1 MRLQPVAERLYV
13 QEEMISVAKGKKQT
27 FKSRSNTLLAII
39 LILGFGAAIC
49 RLGYLQI
56 FKADELQQDAVNQ
69 QLTDTTLSAKRGT
82 IYDANKKV
90 LAVSASVW
98 RVVLAPV
105 YLEDDNER
113 RIVAEGLSPIVDVD
127 SEEIFKKSQQESYYV
142 EIKRQVEADVRE
154 KILQFMDKLE
164 NEHDINSSCIFM
176 IEDYKRYYPYDDLAS
191 SVIGFTGADDQG
203 LWGVEYQY
211 DDMLTG
217 TPGRLVTATN
227 AHGTAMPFQYS
238 QNIEAVDGYGLVLT
252 IDETIQQIVEKYLRQ
267 AIEEHA
273 VYNRGVCI
281 IMDVNTGAIKAMA
294 SVEGFDLNDP
304 FYLSEETMAE
314 IDAIEDDEKR
324 QVAYNEALGKK
335 WRNKAVSDTYYPGS
349 VFKMFTAAMAVEEG
363 LVSEE
368 SSFYCDG
375 SHTVTGQTMHCH
387 LRSGHGTQSFRDC
400 IKNSCNPAFMQ
411 IGERVGTELFWQYY
425 QAFGFSEPTGIDL
438 PGEAGDIF
446 FSNDGSMLPVNLATA
461 SFGQNFAVTPIQVA
475 TAVSAIA
482 NGGYIVQPHVVSHI
496 LDENENVYKTVSTE
510 VKRQAISSETAAL
523 IADILEE
530 NAVSGS
536 GKNGYV
542 AGYRVA
548 GKTGTS
554 EKKNDSNGDGIDDYI
569 ASFCGFAPAEN
580 AEVVCLVFFDTPT
593 GAAYYGS
600 QVAAPVYAQIMSE
613 VLPYLQVATQYTE
626 DELAAMDKT
635 AGTYVGMSVSEAQS
649 AAEAEGFTTS
659 VKGDGDVVLAQVP
672 GAGMSIPRGGNVVL
686 YTDQSSASQQVEVP
700 DLTGYSI
707 YDVNYLASVYDI
719 NISITGATNSAMSVS
734 TFQSIAP
741 GELVA
746 PGTVVKITFTA
757 GGVND

>member
-1 MRLQPVAERLYV
+1 M
-13 QEEMISVAKGKKQT
+13 AKGKKQT
-27 FKSRSNTLLAII
+27 FKSRSNILLAII
-39 LILGFGAAIC
+39 LILGFGAAVC

-56 FKADELQQDAVNQ
+56 FKANELQQSAVNQ

-90 LAVSASVW
+90 LAISASVW

-105 YLEDDNER
+105 YLEDDTQR
-113 RIVAEGLSPIVDVD
+113 RIVADGLSEIVDVD
-127 SEEIFKKSQQESYYV
+127 RETIFEKSQQNSYYV
-142 EIKRQVEADVRE
+142 EIKRQVESDVRE
-154 KILQFMDKLE
+154 KVLEFMDKLE
-164 NEHDINSSCIFM
+164 NEHDINSQCIFM
-176 IEDYKRYYPYDDLAS
+176 IEDYKRYYPYGDLAA

-203 LWGVEYQY
+203 LWGIEYQY
-211 DDMLTG
+211 DDALTG

-238 QNIEAVDGYGLVLT
+238 QNIEAKDGNSVILT
-252 IDETIQQIVEKYLRQ
+252 IDETIQQIAEKYMAQ

-281 IMDVNTGAIKAMA
+281 IMDVNTGAVKCMA
-294 SVEGFDLNDP
+294 SVGGFDLNDP
-304 FYLSEETMAE
+304 FTLPEELEKE
-314 IDAIEDDEKR
+314 IDAIADKTEREK
-324 QVAYNEALGKK
+324 AYNEALGKL
-335 WRNKAVSDTYYPGS
+335 WRNKALSDTYYPGS

-363 LVSEE
+363 LVDED

-375 SHTVTGQTMHCH
+375 SYTVTGQTMGCH
-387 LRSGHGTQSFRDC
+387 LRSGHGTQSFRES

-411 IGERVGTELFWQYY
+411 IGEKVGAKLFWQYY
-425 QAFGFSEPTGIDL
+425 QAFGFSERTGIDL

-446 FSNDGSMLPVNLATA
+446 FSEDGTMLPVNLATA

-475 TAVSAIA
+475 TAVCAIA

-496 LDENENVYKTVSTE
+496 LDENGNVVSTTSTE

-523 IADILEE
+523 ISDILEE

-635 AGTYVGMSVSEAQS
+635 TGTYVGMSLSEAQAS
-649 AAEAEGFTTS
+649 AEAEGFTTS

-672 GAGMSIPRGGNVVL
+672 GAGTSIPRGGNVVL
-686 YTDQSSASQQVEVP
+686 YTDESSASSQVEVP

-719 NISITGATNSAMSVS
+719 NISMTGATNSAMSVS
-734 TFQSIAP
+734 TSQSIPA
-741 GELVA
+741 GTLVS

-757 GGVND
+757 GGVSD

>member
-1 MRLQPVAERLYV
+1 M
-13 QEEMISVAKGKKQT
+13 AKGKKQT
-27 FKSRSNTLLAII
+27 FKSRSNVLLAII
-39 LILGFGAAIC
+39 LILGFGAAVC

-56 FKADELQQDAVNQ
+56 FQANELQQSAVNQ

-90 LAVSASVW
+90 LAISASVW

-105 YLEDDNER
+105 YLEDDTQR
-113 RIVAEGLSPIVDVD
+113 RIVADGLSEIVDVD
-127 SEEIFKKSQQESYYV
+127 RETIFEKSQQNSYYV
-142 EIKRQVEADVRE
+142 EIKRQVESDVRE
-154 KILQFMDKLE
+154 KVLEFMDKLE
-164 NEHDINSSCIFM
+164 NEHDINSQCIFM
-176 IEDYKRYYPYDDLAS
+176 IEDYKRYYPYGDLAA
-191 SVIGFTGADDQG
+191 SVIGFTGSDDQG
-203 LWGVEYQY
+203 LWGIEYQY
-211 DDMLTG
+211 DEALTG

-238 QNIEAVDGYGLVLT
+238 QNIEAQDGNSLVLT
-252 IDETIQQIVEKYLRQ
+252 IDETIQQIAEKYMAQ

-281 IMDVNTGAIKAMA
+281 IMDVNTGAVKCMA
-294 SVEGFDLNDP
+294 SVGGFDLNDP
-304 FYLSEETMAE
+304 FTLPEELEKE
-314 IDAIEDDEKR
+314 IDTIADDTD
-324 QVAYNEALGKK
+324 EALGKL
-335 WRNKAVSDTYYPGS
+335 WRNKALSDTYYPGS

-363 LVSEE
+363 LVNEE
-368 SSFYCDG
+368 STFYCDG
-375 SHTVTGQTMHCH
+375 SYTVTGQTMGCH
-387 LRSGHGTQSFRDC
+387 LRSGHGTQSFRDS

-411 IGERVGTELFWQYY
+411 IGEKVGAKLFWQYY

-446 FSNDGSMLPVNLATA
+446 FSEDGTMLPVNLATA

-475 TAVSAIA
+475 TAVCAIA

-496 LDENENVYKTVSTE
+496 LDEDGNVVSTTSTE

-523 IADILEE
+523 ISDILEE

-635 AGTYVGMSVSEAQS
+635 AGTYVGMSLSEAQAS
-649 AAEAEGFTTS
+649 AEAEGFTTS

-672 GAGMSIPRGGNVVL
+672 GAGTSIPRGGNVVL
-686 YTDQSSASQQVEVP
+686 YTDESSASSQVEVP

-719 NISITGATNSAMSVS
+719 NISMTGATTSAMSVS
-734 TFQSIAP
+734 TSQSIPA
-741 GELVA
+741 GTLVS

-757 GGVND
+757 GGVSD

>member
-1 MRLQPVAERLYV
+1 M
-13 QEEMISVAKGKKQT
+13 AKGKKQT
-27 FKSRSNTLLAII
+27 FKSRSNVLLAII
-39 LILGFGAAIC
+39 LILGFGAAVC

-56 FKADELQQDAVNQ
+56 FKANELQQSAVNQ
-69 QLTDTTLSAKRGT
+69 QLTDTTLSAKRGA

-90 LAVSASVW
+90 LAISASVW

-105 YLEDDNER
+105 YLEDDTQR
-113 RIVAEGLSPIVDVD
+113 RIVADGLSEIVDVD
-127 SEEIFKKSQQESYYV
+127 SETIFEKSQQNSYYV
-142 EIKRQVEADVRE
+142 EIKRQVESDVRE
-154 KILQFMDKLE
+154 KVLEFMDKLE
-164 NEHDINSSCIFM
+164 NEHDINSQCIFM
-176 IEDYKRYYPYDDLAS
+176 IEDYKRYYPYGDLAA
-191 SVIGFTGADDQG
+191 SVIGFTGSDDQG
-203 LWGVEYQY
+203 LWGIEYQY
-211 DDMLTG
+211 DEALTG

-238 QNIEAVDGYGLVLT
+238 QNIEAQDGNSLVLT
-252 IDETIQQIVEKYLRQ
+252 IDETIQQIAEKYMAQ

-281 IMDVNTGAIKAMA
+281 IMDVNTGAVKCMA
-294 SVEGFDLNDP
+294 SVGGFDLNDP
-304 FYLSEETMAE
+304 FTLPEELEKE
-314 IDAIEDDEKR
+314 IDTIADDTER
-324 QVAYNEALGKK
+324 NQAYNEALGKL
-335 WRNKAVSDTYYPGS
+335 WRNKALSDTYYPGS

-363 LVSEE
+363 LVNEE
-368 SSFYCDG
+368 STFYCDG
-375 SHTVTGQTMHCH
+375 SYTVTGQTMGCH

-411 IGERVGTELFWQYY
+411 IGEKVGAKLFWQYY

-446 FSNDGSMLPVNLATA
+446 FSEDGTMLPVNLATA

-475 TAVSAIA
+475 TAVCAIA

-496 LDENENVYKTVSTE
+496 LDEDGNVVSTTSTE

-523 IADILEE
+523 ISDILEE

-635 AGTYVGMSVSEAQS
+635 AGTYVGMSLSEAQAS
-649 AAEAEGFTTS
+649 AEAEGFTTS

-672 GAGMSIPRGGNVVL
+672 GAGTSIPRGGNVVL
-686 YTDQSSASQQVEVP
+686 YTDESSASSQVEVP

-719 NISITGATNSAMSVS
+719 NISMTGATTSAMSVS
-734 TFQSIAP
+734 TSQSIPA
-741 GELVA
+741 GTLVS

-757 GGVND
+757 GGVSD